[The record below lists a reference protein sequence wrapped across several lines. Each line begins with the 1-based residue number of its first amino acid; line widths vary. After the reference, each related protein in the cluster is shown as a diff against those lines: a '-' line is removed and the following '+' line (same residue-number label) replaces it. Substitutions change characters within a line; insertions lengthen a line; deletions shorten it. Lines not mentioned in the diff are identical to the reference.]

1 MTEQFEASTAKVTIF
16 GAERK
21 GVPAVYLPTVMRE
34 GDKVWQACNEKGCP
48 PFALIELSGFDWN
61 DCMSPWAIPPISKN
75 DTPCTGGAD
84 TFLSALTDEIMPAVE
99 KILGGTPS
107 CNIVAGYSLAGLFAV
122 YSLYK
127 TDKFSKA
134 ASASGS
140 FWYPNFLRY
149 ATEHEFV
156 RRPDCLYF
164 SLGDREAKTSNVYLR
179 EVERNTL
186 ALCEH
191 MRKRSIATV
200 FVSNPGN
207 HFKNAVPRMADG
219 IVWVLEN

>member
-21 GVPAVYLPTVMRE
+21 GVPAVYLPTVIHE
-34 GDKVWQACNEKGCP
+34 GNKVWQACNEKGCP
-48 PFALIELSGFDWN
+48 SFTLIELSDFDWN

-84 TFLSALTDEIMPAVE
+84 AFLSALTDEIMPAAE
-99 KILGGTPS
+99 KRLGAKPS
-107 CNIVAGYSLAGLFAV
+107 CNIIAGYSLAGLFAV

-127 TDKFSKA
+127 TDTFSKA

-140 FWYPNFLRY
+140 FWYPRFLPF
-149 ATEHEFV
+149 AIEHAFV

-164 SLGDREAKTSNVYLR
+164 SLGDREAKTSNPCLR

-191 MRKRSIATV
+191 LRKQSVAAT
-200 FVSNPGN
+200 FVSNPGG
-207 HFKNAVPRMADG
+207 HFKNASSRMADG
-219 IVWVLEN
+219 IKWVLQH